1 MGSILLSA
9 PADRPYSWGPHLYRA
24 LKDIRPDAAFFD
36 FRSCEDPNG
45 DLLSVVEEV
54 APLVHIA
61 WKGEVFRPET
71 FRALRSR
78 GVFTVL
84 WHPDE
89 SNPAWLP
96 PLARAND
103 LFVTQ
108 YKGMMAAYRA
118 AGVERIAWLLDGFT
132 PSFFEYGEIT
142 PVERRTYGC
151 EIVSIGTIDRIPQY
165 RRRMYALNRLIR
177 EGFDVKWWGR
187 RMSFW
192 RNPWR
197 DWLSPA
203 RRAWGGA
210 MVWNDTF
217 AKACHCAEIFFTLP
231 AGPEMSGGLSNRAF
245 WVAGVG
251 AFTLMLYKEGMEEFF
266 ELGKEVAV
274 FRDHDE
280 MVEKARYYLEH
291 EDERRAIAKAGQARC
306 LRDYTNQRLLGDF
319 LKELPRHG
327 GPEV

>member
-1 MGSILLSA
+1 MGSVLLSA
-9 PADRPYSWGPHLYRA
+9 PADKPYSWGPHLYRA

-36 FRSCEDPNG
+36 FRSCQDPNG
-45 DLLSVVEEV
+45 DLLSAVEQV

-89 SNPAWLP
+89 SNPEWLP
-96 PLARAND
+96 PLARASD

-108 YKGMMAAYRA
+108 YKGMEAVYRA

-132 PSFFEYGEIT
+132 PSFFECGEIT

-151 EIVSIGTIDRIPQY
+151 EIVTIGTIDRIPQY

-197 DWLSPA
+197 DWFSPA

-210 MVWNDTF
+210 MVWDGTF
-217 AKACHCAEIFFTLP
+217 AKACHCAKIFFTLP
-231 AGPEMSGGLSNRAF
+231 ADAEMPGGLSNRAF
-245 WVAGVG
+245 WVTGVG

-291 EDERRAIAKAGQARC
+291 EDERRAIAEAGRARC